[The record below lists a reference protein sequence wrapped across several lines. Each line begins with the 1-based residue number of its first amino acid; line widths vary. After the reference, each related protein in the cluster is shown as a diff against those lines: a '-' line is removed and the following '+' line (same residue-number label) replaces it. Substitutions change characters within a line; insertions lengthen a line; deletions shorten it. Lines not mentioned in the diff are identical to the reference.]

1 MANSGKNKTVASK
14 KTTKK
19 AATTKTKNAT
29 AKVVAGE
36 KPAAKKTTVTKKK
49 PASFSKNAA
58 AKTTSKKTSVKKE
71 AKRTPETSSNFS
83 EFETLKLGKA
93 EKLDSKI
100 ILRDVAREQPIEPIK
115 TIKPAPKPAEKSQP
129 IAQVAPASKP
139 TAKQIKDREIAN
151 AIKNAT
157 KLPST
162 NTRRQKRSIFGDFGL
177 KRVILATACVATAI
191 FAVVYFVNL
200 TSTDMSLKVAAM
212 QSGIDAAYP
221 SYVPRGFSLSDVT
234 SGSGKVSMHFK
245 NGDEEF
251 GITEEVSNWDSE
263 ALLNN
268 YIKSTYGNDY
278 SVVREQGLTLY
289 MGNNWEAWV
298 NGGILYK
305 LTIENGSL
313 TKKQMKSIATSL

>member
-1 MANSGKNKTVASK
+1 MANSGKKQGGKNKTTTSK
-14 KTTKK
+14 KTTVKK
-19 AATTKTKNAT
+19 VAT
-29 AKVVAGE
+29 AKNKNTAVKVVDAK
-36 KPAAKKTTVTKKK
+36 KPVTKKKTTVKK
-49 PASFSKNAA
+49 PASFSKKVMTKSA
-58 AKTTSKKTSVKKE
+58 
-71 AKRTPETSSNFS
+71 PDFS
-83 EFETLKLGKA
+83 EFETLKLG
-93 EKLDSKI
+93 EVGKLDSKI
-100 ILRDVAREQPIEPIK
+100 ILRDVAKEKPLKPYRPTTK
-115 TIKPAPKPAEKSQP
+115 TTTKPAAKSVTKSR
-129 IAQVAPASKP
+129 ATVRKVASKP
-139 TAKQIKDREIAN
+139 TAKEMKQQEIEKAV
-151 AIKNAT
+151 KNAT
-157 KLPST
+157 KIPAT
-162 NTRRQKRSIFGDFGL
+162 TPKRRERKIFGDFGL
-177 KRVILATACVATAI
+177 KRVVLATACVATAI

-289 MGNNWEAWV
+289 MGNNWEVWV
-298 NGGILYK
+298 NGGVLYK
-305 LTIENGSL
+305 LTINSGSL